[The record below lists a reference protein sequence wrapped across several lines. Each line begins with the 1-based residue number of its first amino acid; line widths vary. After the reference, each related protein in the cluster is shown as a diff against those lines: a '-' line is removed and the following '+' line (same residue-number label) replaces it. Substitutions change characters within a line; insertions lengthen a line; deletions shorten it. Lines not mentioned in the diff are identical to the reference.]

1 MPAASATLRR
11 IAILR
16 RVAVCLL
23 LTSTALACQWGCR
36 PETPAA
42 STTRNATETAPEA
55 TQPATELSS
64 PSDSQT
70 AANSGYSHNSPT
82 TGTEIPA
89 DGSTGTLQGR
99 SPGEAMADTP
109 AANESVGSR
118 DANTSPPSN
127 SVPPTDRIM
136 LLTQTGPLLID
147 LRITING
154 TPHEQSLDSVIDD
167 IMAIADG
174 DADGIVTWDTLM
186 THERFREGQ
195 FGNPA
200 TSTYQAQQDMIRLYD
215 TTQNDR
221 VDRDELIRYLTSNQA
236 TTRSLAIVTS
246 NYRRITNRD
255 DSAIRRW
262 LDVNDDLILDQDEV
276 AAAPRR
282 LRLRDTN
289 DDEVLRPEDFLDPLN
304 MQNGMLNRRRPRDSE
319 FLPKVGWLI
328 RSAQPFS
335 DMRVAWNHYY
345 ARGRDV
351 TKGDL
356 LVGAELF
363 DAIDIDQDDTLDN
376 IEMEMLSEAKP
387 QIELDVELVASDEEA
402 SVIRLSALRLPPE
415 QIHSIVQHQPNRITI
430 ELPET
435 SLDFFV
441 RDNIGYARY
450 DQQAAMYLQ
459 QGDQDNNDYLDADE
473 FAAVG
478 QFLNTSFAVMDLDDN
493 EKIFSDEIATAL
505 KQRNI
510 VQRNQVTVRADDQED
525 ALFPSV
531 DLNSDGRI
539 DSREIAQCSESLLEL
554 DRNQDGAIDLR
565 ELRATMMVGIVRG
578 GTRGPFTPGDTT
590 FQVPAVKRK
599 TSAAQPRWFSGMDR
613 NQDGGIS
620 WKEFLGTRQQF
631 DELDR
636 DADGFVVVDEIADVT
651 E

>member
-1 MPAASATLRR
+1 MPAASATLLR

-16 RVAVCLL
+16 RVTVCLCL
-23 LTSTALACQWGCR
+23 ICVALAVQPGCQ
-36 PETPAA
+36 PTNPVAKTTPDATATPKDGAPTSASPPSPSRSPSRSQADDSAAQDAA
-42 STTRNATETAPEA
+42 SIDDQQTPE
-55 TQPATELSS
+55 PATS
-64 PSDSQT
+64 PDTPRETSAGDTS
-70 AANSGYSHNSPT
+70 
-82 TGTEIPA
+82 
-89 DGSTGTLQGR
+89 
-99 SPGEAMADTP
+99 EAADTP
-109 AANESVGSR
+109 SANADAADMPDV
-118 DANTSPPSN
+118 PS
-127 SVPPTDRIM
+127 DRIM

-147 LRITING
+147 LHITING
-154 TPHEQSLDSVIDD
+154 KPHQQSLDSVIDGV
-167 IMAIADG
+167 MAIADEDG
-174 DADGIVTWDTLM
+174 DGIVSWERLM
-186 THERFREGQ
+186 THPRFREGQ

-215 TTQNDR
+215 TTQNGR

-236 TTRSLAIVTS
+236 TPKSLALVTS

-262 LDVNDDLILDQDEV
+262 LDVNDDLILDAEEI

-289 DDEVLRPEDFLDPLN
+289 DDEVLRPEDFADPMD
-304 MQNGMLNRRRPRDSE
+304 MQNGLGNRRRPRDSE

-328 RSAQPFS
+328 RGGQPWS

-351 TKGDL
+351 TKDDL
-356 LVGAELF
+356 QVGMEVF
-363 DAIDIDQDDTLDN
+363 DAIDLDQDDSLDN
-376 IEMEMLSEAKP
+376 IEMEMLSDTTP
-387 QIELDVELVASDEEA
+387 QIELDVELVTGEDEA
-402 SVIRLSALRLPPE
+402 SAVINVKALRLPSE
-415 QIHSIVQHQPNRITI
+415 QILSMVQHQPNRITI

-441 RDNIGYARY
+441 RDTIGYARY
-450 DQQAAMYLQ
+450 DEQATMYLQ
-459 QGDQDNNDYLDADE
+459 QGDQDNNEYLDADE

-478 QFLNTSFAVMDLDDN
+478 QFLNSSFAVIDLDGN
-493 EKIFSDEIATAL
+493 EKVFADEITTAL

-510 VQRNQVTVRADDQED
+510 VQRNQVTVRADDQDD
-525 ALFPSV
+525 ALLPSI

-539 DSREIAQCSESLLEL
+539 DSREIARCSESLLEL
-554 DRNQDGAIDLR
+554 DRNDDGSIDLQ
-565 ELRATMMVGIVRG
+565 ELRGTMMVGVVRG
-578 GTRGPFTPGDTT
+578 GGRGQIGQGDTT
-590 FQVPAVKRK
+590 FQVPAVQRK
-599 TSAAQPRWFSGMDR
+599 PSAAQPRWFTGMDR

-636 DADGFVVVDEIADVT
+636 DTDGFIVVDEIADVT